1 LRGQRHPTDEQ
12 IHAATNELC
21 LYRLTATADDGP
33 SDRSPCGSVENEPD
47 LSQYEHSDNG
57 PNSSRWARRGHQS

>member
-21 LYRLTATADDGP
+21 LYRLTATADDHP
-33 SDRSPCGSVENEPD
+33 PERLPCGSVGSERDAP
-47 LSQYEHSDNG
+47 QYEHSDNG